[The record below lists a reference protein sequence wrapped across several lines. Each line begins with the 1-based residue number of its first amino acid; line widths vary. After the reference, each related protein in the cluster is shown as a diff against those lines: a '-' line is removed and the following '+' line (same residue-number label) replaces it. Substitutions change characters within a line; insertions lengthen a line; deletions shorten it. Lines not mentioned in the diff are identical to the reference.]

1 MEPAPGAKT
10 PGDPEPMI
18 KLEDLLIF
26 VTAADNGSLSAAAR
40 HLNLT
45 PSVASV
51 GLKRLETE
59 LGVRLL
65 ARSTRSLR
73 LTPDGERYLQYA
85 RNVMGEVEA
94 GRHAVARG
102 RKAIGGTVSLS
113 IPSDLG
119 RNVLATWL
127 DEFQTKHP
135 DVTLQVRIGDRV
147 TNMFSNSVDLAVR
160 YGTPEDS
167 TLIALPL
174 APDNRRVLCASPAY
188 LSRHEKPLVPDD
200 LLTHNCLRFALSD
213 TVHDR
218 WMFYSEGQPVAV
230 NVRGNRSSDDG
241 ELVRRWA
248 VAGHGLAYKSRI
260 DVLGDLRSG
269 ALEAA
274 LTDFAGESAP
284 LSLVCAHRLMLS
296 PTINALR
303 DFLQQRIKLYLAEP
317 D

>member
-1 MEPAPGAKT
+1 
-10 PGDPEPMI
+10 MI

-26 VTAADNGSLSAAAR
+26 VTAADSGSLSAAAR
-40 HLNLT
+40 QLNLT

-102 RKAIGGTVSLS
+102 RKAIGGTVSMS

-119 RNVLATWL
+119 RHVLAPWL
-127 DEFQTKHP
+127 DEFQVKHP

-147 TNMFSNSVDLAVR
+147 TNMFSNPVDLAVR

-174 APDNRRVLCASPAY
+174 APENRRVLCASPEY
-188 LSRHEKPLVPDD
+188 LLRHDYPLVPDD
-200 LLTHNCLRFALSD
+200 LLKHNCLRFSLSD
-213 TVHDR
+213 TVHDH
-218 WMFYSEGQPVAV
+218 WTFYINGEPVAV

-241 ELVRRWA
+241 EMVRRWA

-260 DVLGDLRSG
+260 DVLADLRSG
-269 ALEAA
+269 ALQA
-274 LTDFAGESAP
+274 LLTELEGESAP

-303 DFLQQRIKLYLAEP
+303 DFLQQRITLYLAGP
-317 D
+317 AGSNVVKSLPQVPV

>member
-1 MEPAPGAKT
+1 
-10 PGDPEPMI
+10 MI

-26 VTAADNGSLSAAAR
+26 VTTADSGSLSAAAR

-102 RKAIGGTVSLS
+102 RRAIGGTVSLS

-119 RNVLATWL
+119 RNVLAPWL
-127 DEFQTKHP
+127 DEFQGEHP

-147 TNMFSNSVDLAVR
+147 TNMFSNPVDLAVR

-174 APDNRRVLCASPAY
+174 APDNKRVLCASPGY
-188 LSRHEKPLVPDD
+188 LLRNETLRVPDD
-200 LLTHNCLRFALSD
+200 LLRHNCLRFALSD

-218 WMFYSEGQPVAV
+218 WIFHQTGQPVAV
-230 NVRGNRSSDDG
+230 NVRGDRISDDG

-248 VAGHGLAYKSRI
+248 VAGQGLAYKSRI

-269 ALEAA
+269 TLKAVLD
-274 LTDFAGESAP
+274 DFDGESAP

-303 DFLQQRIKLYLAEP
+303 DFLQQRITRYLAAP

>member
-1 MEPAPGAKT
+1 
-10 PGDPEPMI
+10 MI
-18 KLEDLLIF
+18 KLDDLLIF

-40 HLNLT
+40 HLNLP
-45 PSVASV
+45 PSLAST

-73 LTPDGERYLQYA
+73 LTPEGERYLQYA
-85 RNVMGEVEA
+85 RNVIGEVEA
-94 GRHAVARG
+94 GRHAVARRNG
-102 RKAIGGTVSLS
+102 IGGTVSLAL
-113 IPSDLG
+113 PSDIG
-119 RNVLATWL
+119 RNVLAPWL
-127 DEFQTKHP
+127 DEFQATHP
-135 DVTLQVRIGDRV
+135 DVEMQVRIGDRV
-147 TNMFSNSVDLAVR
+147 TNLFSSPVDMAVR
-160 YGTPEDS
+160 YGTPKDS

-174 APDNRRVLCASPAY
+174 APDNTRVLCASPAY
-188 LSRHEKPLVPDD
+188 LARHKKLLSPHD
-200 LLTHNCLRFALSD
+200 LLEHNCLHFALSD

-218 WMFYSEGQPVAV
+218 WMFYRDAQPIAV

-248 VAGHGLAYKSRI
+248 VSGHGLAYKSRI
-260 DVLGDLRSG
+260 DVLDDLRSG

-274 LTDFAGESAP
+274 LTEFEGEAAP

-303 DFLQQRIKLYLAEP
+303 AFLQQQVALYMAEP
-317 D
+317 VEQRVGYVT

>member
-1 MEPAPGAKT
+1 
-10 PGDPEPMI
+10 MI

-26 VTAADNGSLSAAAR
+26 VTAADSSSLSAAAR
-40 HLNLT
+40 QLNLT
-45 PSVASV
+45 PSVASA
-51 GLKRLETE
+51 GLKRLENE

-85 RNVMGEVEA
+85 RNVIGEVEA

-102 RKAIGGTVSLS
+102 RQAIGGTVSLS

-119 RNVLATWL
+119 RHVLAPWL
-127 DEFQTKHP
+127 DEFQTKYP

-147 TNMFSNSVDLAVR
+147 TNMFSNAVDLAVR

-174 APDNRRVLCASPAY
+174 APENRRVLCASPTY
-188 LSRHEKPLVPDD
+188 LSQHDYPLVPED
-200 LLTHNCLRFALSD
+200 LLKHNCLRFSLSD
-213 TVHDR
+213 TVHDH
-218 WMFYSEGQPVAV
+218 WTFYSGGEPASV

-248 VAGHGLAYKSRI
+248 IAGHGLAYKSRI

-269 ALEAA
+269 ALQA
-274 LTDFAGESAP
+274 LLTELEGERAP

-303 DFLQQRIKLYLAEP
+303 DFLQQRITGYLAGP
-317 D
+317 A